1 MMKKAFSILI
11 FILSVFFLTG
21 CSVEA
26 VTCGPGTIIKDGKCT
41 APDPDDNSNGN
52 TLLNCDSIE
61 GTIFYEANFNQLQS
75 VFVDNEAG
83 NTHNANNFVIW
94 GKISGVPV
102 LNNVEVENGSLVIS
116 GLEGS
121 QLDPYYDTGLGY
133 QFFNFET
140 DVTYTVCTIIE
151 GPSGQYLTS
160 ELGIYY
166 GNGVRDDVLMNGEK
180 QVIVQSFKPTLTTNV
195 DFGQYVLFTGNIAG
209 KFTVYSI
216 KIIIKE

>member
-1 MMKKAFSILI
+1 MSNI
-11 FILSVFFLTG
+11 
-21 CSVEA
+21 
-26 VTCGPGTIIKDGKCT
+26 GTIIKDGKCT

-52 TLLNCDSIE
+52 NFLNCDSIE

-94 GKISGVPV
+94 GKIGGVPV
-102 LNNVEVENGSLVIS
+102 LNNVEVENGSLVIR

-140 DVTYTVCTIIE
+140 DFTYTVCTIIE

-216 KIIIKE
+216 KIIINE